1 MGKNMDMYQQQ
12 QKLMDN
18 VCHDIQACVDLVGE
32 KDPSKEMTYGFIP
45 GMSGMEN
52 QATVMREHIQTLRQG
67 IFQVLFTGGFSAGKS
82 TLLNALMRKN
92 VLRTSIKA
100 ETAVITK
107 IVFHAEE
114 KVIVYKKQ
122 LDAQGKPLTE
132 SYTVD
137 SFFKKYRVDQDD
149 PEKFKDIDYVQL
161 QQDQDGIGG
170 SLVQLVDSPG
180 TSNSETDTEIA
191 RSFAQKA
198 SAIVFLINATMPF
211 TYEDKQYIKSH
222 FAGQGMRNLFFVIN
236 RFDCLP
242 PADQEETKADV
253 RKQLQGVFT
262 VNGRFDEEL
271 FSSRVF
277 YTNAYGS
284 LHARMGNEVPYLQG
298 SVNIRDEDTGVPDFE
313 TALGRFLTDSDRD
326 KDALA
331 AYVPRLAT
339 IFNLT
344 KHKVAEELRK
354 YEEGLDSIQN
364 DQKKLEANIERI
376 KKILNGIDAACKTT
390 AADLI
395 TDIKRDYENYVN
407 AVATGWDGHFSDPDV
422 LRRIDFGTTDLI
434 ALATSR
440 NEEKKNERLK
450 PIQKALS
457 DYLFSKQPIL
467 NEAINQSI
475 EAKLSGLSTTLQ
487 MYQDELDSL
496 DCPINV
502 DEILTSVLKTAAPDA
517 TIDPNMKINAFQV
530 ILGIAGADPEIALGG
545 ITGGKSNTQAIVDAI
560 ALNAFECI
568 ALYVVYWPIGL
579 AMLGV
584 RAWQMIRGWKNAG
597 NDAAAKLISGSKAQ
611 LIDDLRTGK
620 AKVAVDMEK
629 KIGGGIIRAG
639 NSLTQGFRTELEGER
654 QSMADMIE
662 NLKNA
667 NFSLEDETR
676 RTASLLDEMVKRIS
690 HINELTAGKPLSEQ
704 EILDKAESMSVG

>member
-1 MGKNMDMYQQQ
+1 MDMYQQQ
-12 QKLMDN
+12 QKLMDD
-18 VCHDIQACVDLVGE
+18 VCRDIQACIDLVGE
-32 KDPSKEMTYGFIP
+32 KDPSREAAYGFIP

-52 QATVMREHIQTLRQG
+52 QAKVMREHIQTLRQG

-122 LDAQGKPLTE
+122 LDAQGKPVIE

-170 SLVQLVDSPG
+170 SLIQLVDSPG
-180 TSNSETDTEIA
+180 TSNSETDTEMA
-191 RSFAQKA
+191 RSFARQA

-222 FAGQGMRNLFFVIN
+222 FANQGMRNLFFIIN
-236 RFDCLP
+236 RFDSLSP
-242 PADQEETKADV
+242 DDQEDTKEEV
-253 RKQLQGVFT
+253 RKQLQNVFT
-262 VNGRFDEEL
+262 VNGQFDEKL

-284 LHARMGNEVPYLQG
+284 LYARMGRKTPYPQGEVD
-298 SVNIRDEDTGVPDFE
+298 IRDENTGVPDFE

-339 IFNLT
+339 IFSLT
-344 KHKVAEELRK
+344 KRRVDEELRK
-354 YEEGLDSIQN
+354 YAEGLESIEGERQ
-364 DQKKLEANIERI
+364 KLESNIERI
-376 KKILNGIDAACKTT
+376 EKILNGIEAACKTT
-390 AADLI
+390 AVDLI

-407 AVATGWDGHFSDPDV
+407 AVATGWDSHFSDPAV
-422 LRRIDFGTTDLI
+422 LREIKFGTTDLI
-434 ALATSR
+434 AVATSR
-440 NEEKKNERLK
+440 NEEKKRERLK
-450 PIQKALS
+450 PIQEAVAA
-457 DYLFSKQPIL
+457 YVVSKQPIL
-467 NEAINQSI
+467 NESINQSI
-475 EAKLSGLSTTLQ
+475 TAKLSGLSTTLE
-487 MYQDELDSL
+487 MYQDQLDSL

-517 TIDPNMKINAFQV
+517 AVDPNMKINTFQV

-545 ITGGKSNTQAIVDAI
+545 IAGGKSNMQAIVNAI
-560 ALNAFECI
+560 ALNTFEFI
-568 ALYVVYWPIGL
+568 ALYVVAWPVGI

-584 RAWQMIRGWKNAG
+584 RAWQMIRGWRNAG
-597 NDAAAKLISGSKAQ
+597 SDAAVRLISGLKTQ
-611 LIDDLRTGK
+611 VIEDLRAGK
-620 AKVAVDMEK
+620 AHVAVDMEK
-629 KIGGGIIRAG
+629 KAGGGIIRAG
-639 NSLTQGFRTELEGER
+639 SSLTQGFRTELDGER
-654 QSMADMIE
+654 RSMADMIE
-662 NLKNA
+662 NLKSA

-676 RTASLLDEMVKRIS
+676 RTAGLLGEMARRIS
-690 HINELTAGKPLSEQ
+690 HINELTVGKPLSEQ
-704 EILDKAESMSVG
+704 EILHKAESVPAG

>member
-1 MGKNMDMYQQQ
+1 MDMYQQQ
-12 QKLMDN
+12 QKLMDD
-18 VCHDIQACVDLVGE
+18 VCCDIQVCVDLVGE
-32 KDPSKEMTYGFIP
+32 KDPSKEMAYGFIP

-52 QATVMREHIQTLRQG
+52 QAKVMREHIQTLRQG

-82 TLLNALMRKN
+82 TLLNALMRKA
-92 VLRTSIKA
+92 VLRTSINA

-122 LDAQGKPLTE
+122 LDAQGKPITE
-132 SYTVD
+132 SHTVD

-180 TSNSETDTEIA
+180 TSNSETDTEMA

-198 SAIVFLINATMPF
+198 SAIVFLINATQPF

-222 FAGQGMRNLFFVIN
+222 FASQGMRNLFFVIN
-236 RFDCLP
+236 RFDSLSP
-242 PADQEETKADV
+242 DDQEDTKEEV
-253 RKQLQGVFT
+253 RKQLQDVFT

-284 LHARMGNEVPYLQG
+284 LCARMGKKISYPWGV
-298 SVNIRDEDTGVPDFE
+298 VDIRDEDTGVPDFE
-313 TALGRFLTDSDRD
+313 TALGHFLTDSDRD

-339 IFNLT
+339 IFSLT
-344 KHKVAEELRK
+344 KRKVAEELRK
-354 YEEGLDSIQN
+354 YAEGLESIQSE
-364 DQKKLEANIERI
+364 QIKLESNIERI
-376 KKILNGIDAACKTT
+376 EKILNGIEAACKTT

-395 TDIKRDYENYVN
+395 TDIKHDYENYVN
-407 AVATGWDGHFSDPDV
+407 AVATGWDGHFSDPAV
-422 LRRIDFGTTDLI
+422 LREIKFGTTDLI
-434 ALATSR
+434 AVATSR
-440 NEEKKNERLK
+440 NEEKKRERLK
-450 PIQKALS
+450 PIQEAVAA
-457 DYLFSKQPIL
+457 YVISKQPVL
-467 NEAINQSI
+467 NESINQSI
-475 EAKLSGLSTTLQ
+475 EAKLSGLSATLE
-487 MYQDELDSL
+487 MYQEQLDCL
-496 DCPINV
+496 DCPIDVN
-502 DEILTSVLKTAAPDA
+502 EILTSVLKTAAPDA
-517 TIDPNMKINAFQV
+517 AIDPNMKINAFQV

-545 ITGGKSNTQAIVDAI
+545 ITGGRSNMQAIVNAI
-560 ALNAFECI
+560 ALNAFEFI
-568 ALYVVYWPIGL
+568 AFYVVAWPIGI

-584 RAWQMIRGWKNAG
+584 RAWQMIRGWRNAG
-597 NDAAAKLISGSKAQ
+597 SDAAARLISGLKTQ
-611 LIDDLRTGK
+611 VIDDLRAGK
-620 AKVAVDMEK
+620 ANVAVDMEK

-639 NSLTQGFRTELEGER
+639 NSLTRGFRAELDGER

-662 NLKNA
+662 NLKSA

-676 RTASLLDEMVKRIS
+676 RTTSLLAEMTKRIS
-690 HINELTAGKPLSEQ
+690 HINELTVGKSLSEQ
-704 EILDKAESMSVG
+704 EILDKAESVPAG

>member
-1 MGKNMDMYQQQ
+1 MDMYQQQ
-12 QKLMDN
+12 QKLMDD
-18 VCHDIQACVDLVGE
+18 VCSDIQACVDLVGE
-32 KDPSKEMTYGFIP
+32 VDPSKEIAYGFVP

-52 QATVMREHIQTLRQG
+52 QAKVMREHIQTLRQG

-92 VLRTSIKA
+92 VLKTSIKA

-122 LDAQGKPLTE
+122 LDTQGKPVTE
-132 SYTVD
+132 IHTVD

-180 TSNSETDTEIA
+180 TSNSETDTEMA

-211 TYEDKQYIKSH
+211 TYEDKEYIKSH
-222 FAGQGMRNLFFVIN
+222 FANQGMRNLFFIVN
-236 RFDCLP
+236 RFDSLSP
-242 PADQEETKADV
+242 DDQEDTKVEV
-253 RKQLQGVFT
+253 RKQLRDVFT

-284 LHARMGNEVPYLQG
+284 LYARMGKKTPYPQGEVD
-298 SVNIRDEDTGVPDFE
+298 IRDEDTGVPDFE

-339 IFNLT
+339 IYNLA

-354 YEEGLDSIQN
+354 YAEGLEST
-364 DQKKLEANIERI
+364 QKKQSELESNIERI
-376 KKILNGIDAACKTT
+376 EKILNGIDTACKTT

-407 AVATGWDGHFSDPDV
+407 AVATGWDGHFSDPAV
-422 LRRIDFGTTDLI
+422 LREIRFKTTDLI
-434 ALATSR
+434 TVAASR
-440 NEEKKNERLK
+440 NEEKKRERLK
-450 PIQKALS
+450 PIQEAVAA
-457 DYLFSKQPIL
+457 YVTSKQPVL
-467 NEAINQSI
+467 NESINQSI
-475 EAKLSGLSTTLQ
+475 TAKLSGLSATLE
-487 MYQDELDSL
+487 MYQEQLVSL

-517 TIDPNMKINAFQV
+517 AIDPNMKINAFQV
-530 ILGIAGADPEIALGG
+530 ILGIAGADPDIALGG
-545 ITGGKSNTQAIVDAI
+545 ISGGKSNTQAIVNAI
-560 ALNAFECI
+560 AVNAFEFI
-568 ALYVVYWPIGL
+568 AFYVVWWPIGI
-579 AMLGV
+579 AMLGG
-584 RAWQMIRGWKNAG
+584 RAWQMIRSWRTAG
-597 NDAAAKLISGSKAQ
+597 SDAAAKLISGLKADV
-611 LIDDLRTGK
+611 INDLRAGK
-620 AKVAVDMEK
+620 AKVAMDMEK

-639 NSLTQGFRTELEGER
+639 SSLTQGFRTELDGER
-654 QSMADMIE
+654 RSMADIIE
-662 NLKNA
+662 NLKSA

-676 RTASLLDEMVKRIS
+676 RTASLLDEMAKRIS
-690 HINELTAGKPLSEQ
+690 HINELTVGRPLSEQ
-704 EILDKAESMSVG
+704 EILGKAESVPVG